1 MLKYGIIINAS
12 NLFAQEVSVPKAKVN
27 GINMYYKISGKGVP
41 LVMIQGFAGNHQ
53 AWFFQTPVF
62 KKYYKVIIFDNR
74 GIGRTDKSSEPY
86 TIRTMADDVIGLMD
100 YLNID
105 KAHIL
110 GLSLGGMVAQEIAL
124 TYPERVRKLVLGS
137 TFAGREIRDVN
148 PDMLRA
154 IGVKESS
161 TGTDISSIDFQKLM
175 GVMVSLAF
183 NKRLYRMV
191 LLPLAKYSLKSVKA
205 VGYLGQMTS
214 VEDYDT
220 LDRLHLIQAPTL
232 VITGT
237 GDRIVS
243 PGISD
248 LIASKI
254 PNAKLVK
261 VKGGSHAFFMEMR
274 GRFNKEVL
282 NFLRNG

>member
-1 MLKYGIIINAS
+1 
-12 NLFAQEVSVPKAKVN
+12 VPKATIN
-27 GINMYYKISGKGVP
+27 GINMYYEVHGKGVP

-86 TIRTMADDVIGLMD
+86 TIETMAEDVIGLMD

-105 KAHIL
+105 KAHVL
-110 GLSLGGMVAQEIAL
+110 GLSLGGMVAQEIAIS
-124 TYPERVRKLVLGS
+124 YPERVSKLVLGS
-137 TFAGREIRDVN
+137 TFAGREINDVH
-148 PDMLRA
+148 PEMMRA
-154 IGVKESS
+154 LGIREGSTNIDVK
-161 TGTDISSIDFQKLM
+161 SIDFRKLM
-175 GVMVSLAF
+175 NFMVSSAF
-183 NKRLYRMV
+183 NTRLFRMV
-191 LLPLAKYSLKSVKA
+191 LVPLSKRSMKSIDVN
-205 VGYLGQMTS
+205 GYLEQMAA
-214 VEDYDT
+214 VAGYDT
-220 LDRLHLIQAPTL
+220 LDRLHLIKAPTL

-243 PGISD
+243 PGMSD
-248 LIASKI
+248 LIASRI

-261 VKGGSHAFFMEMR
+261 IKGGSHAFFMEMR

-282 NFLRNG
+282 GFLMGG

>member
-1 MLKYGIIINAS
+1 
-12 NLFAQEVSVPKAKVN
+12 
-27 GINMYYKISGKGVP
+27 MYYEVQGKGVP
-41 LVMIQGFAGNHQ
+41 LVMIQGFAGNHK

-62 KKYYKVIIFDNR
+62 KKYYKVIVFDNR
-74 GIGRTDKSSEPY
+74 GIGKSDKSSEPY
-86 TIRTMADDVIGLMD
+86 TIRTMADDVVGLLDHIGV
-100 YLNID
+100 D

-124 TYPERVRKLVLGS
+124 AYPERVRKLVLGS
-137 TFAGREIRDVN
+137 TFAGREIRDVH
-148 PDMLRA
+148 PDMLKA
-154 IGVKESS
+154 IGVKEGS
-161 TGTDISSIDFQKLM
+161 TDADIRSIDFQKFM

-183 NKRLYRMV
+183 NKRLYRMI
-191 LLPLAKYSLKSVKA
+191 LLSLAKYSLKSVKA
-205 VGYLGQMTS
+205 EGYLDQMAS
-214 VEDYDT
+214 VSDYDT
-220 LDRLHLIQAPTL
+220 LDRLQLIKAPTL

-243 PGISD
+243 PGMSD